1 MEGLV
6 ETDFIEGLDIWYL
19 PTNLHIIFMEHEK
32 ESPEEVETDEGG
44 HSEKQTDLDIE
55 IRAGEWQ
62 SLRRFK
68 RFQQRSRQ
76 GKIIAMHQAVT
87 NRLAQLNKLFYPLV
101 AKHPKQAEKLLMEL
115 RKLRLMQDFLL
126 QCLVWEKNGEL
137 TKDMVPQEV
146 WKMIE

>member
-1 MEGLV
+1 
-6 ETDFIEGLDIWYL
+6 
-19 PTNLHIIFMEHEK
+19 MEHEK
-32 ESPEEVETDEGG
+32 EASEKVETDESG

-76 GKIIAMHQAVT
+76 GKIIAQHQAVT
-87 NRLAQLNKLFYPLV
+87 NRLNQMTKLYYALV
-101 AKHPKQAEKLLMEL
+101 GKNPKQGEKLLLEL
-115 RKLRLMQDFLL
+115 RKLRLMQDYLL
-126 QCLVWEKNGEL
+126 QCLAWERNGEL
-137 TKDMVPQEV
+137 KKDMIPQEV